1 MVVDIRPVRKEDYE
15 AVAKELYDNLRLADK
30 LEMVQLHKDTWEYP
44 YYSMLYSDVLYQA
57 RDKDGNLLCVTGAA
71 AIECDTG
78 YCVWCLGT
86 KELSRHK
93 REMVR
98 YGRKLMDEYLSRCH
112 ELKNFIG
119 VENEEAL
126 TFIKHMG
133 AELQEPVKLGDGMFV
148 PFVIRG

>member
-1 MVVDIRPVRKEDYE
+1 MLFSDI
-15 AVAKELYDNLRLADK
+15 
-30 LEMVQLHKDTWEYP
+30 
-44 YYSMLYSDVLYQA
+44 LYQA
-57 RDKDGNLLCVTGAA
+57 RDKAGNLLCVTGVA

-86 KELSRHK
+86 KALSRHK
-93 REMVR
+93 RDFVR
-98 YGRKLMDEYLSRCH
+98 YGRLIMKEYLTRCG

-126 TFIKHMG
+126 TWVKHFG
-133 AELQEPVKLGDGMFV
+133 AELKKTIKLGDGMFV